1 MAAAKARDSGL
12 ERRWRERMAQFAR
25 SGLSIRA
32 FCARH
37 RISEPSF
44 YAWRRELAER
54 DRSSAADAAP
64 TFVPVTVVPSAAIE
78 VSLPGGVT
86 VRVPAGSDEVLAVRL
101 VAALAAA
108 ARAASC

>member
-54 DRSSAADAAP
+54 DRDAANAAP